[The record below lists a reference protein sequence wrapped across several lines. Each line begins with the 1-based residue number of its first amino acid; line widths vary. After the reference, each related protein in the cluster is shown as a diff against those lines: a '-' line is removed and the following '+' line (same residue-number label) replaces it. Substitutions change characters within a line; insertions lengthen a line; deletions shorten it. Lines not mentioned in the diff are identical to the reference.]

1 MHQGKTECVL
11 FGSNPK
17 VTPAKFCV
25 TVNGKALKR
34 VTEYKYIGVIL
45 DESLTWKERI
55 KYLIAKAGKRI
66 GMLGRTRK
74 NISMASANQIY
85 KSFIVP
91 ILDYCD
97 AVWNCCGIVNSDR
110 VEKLQRRAARKVMKS
125 ESSEDALQQL
135 RYSTLKSRRDRHTL
149 NLVKR
154 CLENKCPQFL
164 RNYFIF
170 NRDVS
175 VCTTRLSD
183 MLRTPTVKLESTKRA
198 FFYHG
203 CKGFNNQCNTETF
216 LCLFTYLFVCL
227 FYFVS

>member
-1 MHQGKTECVL
+1 MEERVL
-11 FGSNPK
+11 
-17 VTPAKFCV
+17 AYEL
-25 TVNGKALKR
+25 AML
-34 VTEYKYIGVIL
+34 EL
-45 DESLTWKERI
+45 DESLTWKEHI

-91 ILDYCD
+91 IFDYCD
-97 AVWNCCGIVNSDR
+97 AVWNCCGIVNSDSIK
-110 VEKLQRRAARKVMKS
+110 KLQRRAARIVMKS
-125 ESSEDALQQL
+125 DSSEDALQHL

-175 VCTTRLSD
+175 VRTTRLSN
-183 MLRTPTVKLESTKRA
+183 MLRTLKVKLESTKRA

-203 CKGFNNQCNTETF
+203 CIVFNNQCNT
-216 LCLFTYLFVCL
+216 
-227 FYFVS
+227 